1 MRIVGGKYRS
11 RVLKDFSGNE
21 IRPTADKVKE
31 SLFNILNDVWDKSF
45 LDLFSGTGGVGL
57 EALSR
62 GAEKVT
68 FVDVRKESLD
78 LTKQN
83 VKLLGETAQ
92 TVLSDS
98 IEFLKRT
105 KDKYDVIFIDP
116 PYKTDLGIK
125 ALEVIA
131 DKKLLTDDGI
141 AVFESETPFSGNI
154 KSLSFYDERK
164 YGRTY
169 LSFFKNKKPAC
180 VFAGTF
186 DPITNGHIDIVNKAK
201 IDFEKVY
208 VTIMVNPNK
217 TPLFTLEDRL
227 DFIKTIFKDDEQVV
241 VEYYSGYAA
250 DYVKSKGTTYYVRGF
265 RNEAD
270 LVYEESN
277 ERLSKTIFPELNTVY
292 YKAVKDDVLISST
305 TVRDAL
311 DSKSNYSKYI
321 PKEIL
326 PLIQDIIKKQDN

>member
-1 MRIVGGKYRS
+1 LRIVGGKYRS
-11 RVLKDFSGNE
+11 RVLKDFAGNE

-31 SLFNILNDVWDKSF
+31 SLFNILSDVANKSF
-45 LDLFSGTGGVGL
+45 LDLFAGTGGVGL

-62 GAEKVT
+62 GAGKVT

-131 DKKLLTDDGI
+131 DKNLLTDDGI
-141 AVFESETPFSGNI
+141 AIFESETPFTGKI
-154 KSLSFYDERK
+154 KALSFYDERK

-201 IDFEKVY
+201 IDFAKVY

-217 TPLFTLEDRL
+217 TPLFSLEDRL
-227 DFIKTIFKDDEQVV
+227 KFLNTIFKNDEQVV

-250 DYVKSKGTTYYVRGF
+250 EYVKSKGTTYYVRGF

-270 LVYEESN
+270 LVYEQAN
-277 ERLSKTIFPELNTVY
+277 ERLSKAIFPELNTVY
-292 YKAVKDDVLISST
+292 VKASKNDRLVSST
-305 TVRDAL
+305 AVRDAL
-311 DSKSNYSKYI
+311 SSQTGYEKFI

-326 PLIQDIIKKQDN
+326 PLITDIIKKQNN